1 MKCDGLSYQKY
12 INKGLN
18 IFFLFGPEVVLKNN
32 AKDDIRVH
40 LAAQGFVEKK
50 IVKDKEID
58 RLDKVITE
66 SIGGSLFAS
75 KIIIE
80 ISHTKGKIPESIQ
93 SIADMDYVRSRDDIA
108 IIIDSHVDKVGSS
121 LKWFKKMEEIALII
135 ESKKLKSFEE
145 KIWLKQQLSFIDSSK
160 RSDLVNKISALSSSN
175 LVAQQNEIKL
185 LKLMS
190 SPENIYSNEP
200 MKDQA
205 EFMPFELEDRI
216 IKGDVKGAIRI
227 VSSIKELESHYA
239 ALLVWVVGKIIN
251 NATSA
256 MQSSRPDAA
265 LIKLGVWNNKVGDYK
280 ALMSKFELKDMINFQ
295 KKVFQ
300 LDLSNKGINKA
311 NFWERL
317 TDLIMELTRD

>member
-216 IKGDVKGAIRI
+216 IKRDVKGAIRI

-251 NATSA
+251 NAASA